1 MSNHYANWGNALKG
15 LFRIGQ
21 TTTVLAATGLAWA
34 SGERPP
40 LPRLLRLTFERL
52 GATYV
57 KLGQFIASSPSLFPA
72 EYVEEFQHCLDKT
85 EPLPFAIMKDVL
97 ARELKRPLNEI
108 FAEIDEIPLASASI
122 AQVHAAKLVTG
133 EPVVIKIQ
141 KPGVEN
147 VLLTDL
153 NFLYVAAVL
162 LERALPKLKF
172 ASLSGIVSEIQAC
185 MMEEVDFYKEARNV
199 EQFREFLKNSSNT
212 QATAP
217 RIYPEASSLRVL
229 TMERFYGVPLTDLDT
244 IRKYTKDPA
253 GTLVTALNTWFSSL
267 MLCESFHAD
276 LHAGNLMVLTDGRL
290 GFIDFGIVGR
300 IAPETWSSTMA
311 FIESLSDGDFRK
323 MAESMS
329 VIGMTKRKVDQAQLA
344 KDLEAI
350 YGAATQ
356 VSPDAVMNAMA
367 NDSEINKLMLEIVA
381 VGERHG
387 IRFPRAFALLLKQM
401 LYFDR
406 YIRILAPDMDLFSD
420 DRIEFVVPGMEEGD
434 DKPRLLH

>member
-1 MSNHYANWGNALKG
+1 MNHYANWGNALKG
-15 LFRIGQ
+15 LFRISQ

-34 SGERPP
+34 AGERPP

-57 KLGQFIASSPSLFPA
+57 KLGQFVASSPSIFPA
-72 EYVEEFQHCLDKT
+72 EYVTEFQHCLDKT
-85 EPLPFAIMKDVL
+85 EPLPFTVMKQVL
-97 ARELKRPLNEI
+97 ERELTRPLSEI
-108 FAEIDEIPLASASI
+108 FSEIDEIPLASASV
-122 AQVHAAKLVTG
+122 AQVHAAKLLNG
-133 EPVVIKIQ
+133 DSVVIKIQ

-162 LERALPKLKF
+162 LERFLPKLKF

-199 EQFREFLKNSSNT
+199 EQFREFLKTSGNT

-229 TMERFYGVPLTDLDT
+229 TMERFYGVPLTDLET

-253 GTLVTALNTWFSSL
+253 GTLVAALNTWFSSL

-300 IAPETWSSTMA
+300 IAPETWSATMS
-311 FIESLSDGDFRK
+311 FIESLSSGDFK
-323 MAESMS
+323 TMAESMA
-329 VIGMTKRKVDQAQLA
+329 VIGMTKRKVDQEKLA
-344 KDLEAI
+344 RDLEAI

-356 VSPDAVMNAMA
+356 VDPEQVMNAL
-367 NDSEINKLMLEIVA
+367 NNENEINKLMLEVVA

-406 YIRILAPDMDLFSD
+406 YIRILAPDMNLFDD
-420 DRIEFVVPGMEEGD
+420 DRIEFMALGD
-434 DKPRLLH
+434 GKPALLH

>member
-1 MSNHYANWGNALKG
+1 MNHYANWGNALKG
-15 LFRIGQ
+15 LLRIGQ

-34 SGERPP
+34 TGERPP

-72 EYVEEFQHCLDKT
+72 DYVNEFQHCLDKT

-97 ARELKRPLNEI
+97 ERELQRPLDEV

-133 EPVVIKIQ
+133 EAVVIKIQ

-162 LERALPKLKF
+162 MERALPKLKF

-185 MMEEVDFYKEARNV
+185 MMEEVDFYKEAKNL
-199 EQFREFLKNSSNT
+199 EQFRAFLQKTGNT

-217 RIYPEASSLRVL
+217 RTYPEASSLRVL
-229 TMERFYGVPLTDLDT
+229 TMERFYGVPLTDLET

-253 GTLVTALNTWFSSL
+253 GTLVAALNTWFSSL
-267 MLCESFHAD
+267 MMCESFHAD

-311 FIESLSDGDFRK
+311 FIESLSEGDFVK
-323 MAESMS
+323 MADSMS
-329 VIGMTKRKVDQAQLA
+329 VIGMTKRKVDKVQLA

-356 VSPDAVMNAMA
+356 VDPEQVVNALA

-406 YIRILAPDMDLFSD
+406 YIRILAPDMNLFD
-420 DRIEFVVPGMEEGD
+420 DERLEFLGGD
-434 DKPRLLH
+434 AGKPRLLH

>member
-1 MSNHYANWGNALKG
+1 MNHYANWGNALKG

-21 TTTVLAATGLAWA
+21 TTSVLASVGFSWATGD
-34 SGERPP
+34 RPP
-40 LPRLLRLTFERL
+40 IPRLLRQTFERL

-72 EYVEEFQHCLDKT
+72 EYVNEFQYCLDKT
-85 EPLPFAIMKDVL
+85 EPLPFAIMKAVL
-97 ARELKRPLNEI
+97 ESELKQPLSEI
-108 FAEIDEIPLASASI
+108 FSEIDEIPLASASI
-122 AQVHAAKLVTG
+122 AQVHAAKLLNG

-147 VLLTDL
+147 TLLTDL
-153 NFLYVAAVL
+153 NFLYVAALL

-185 MMEEVDFYKEARNV
+185 MMEEVDFYKEARNL
-199 EQFREFLKNSSNT
+199 EQFREFLRKTGNT

-217 RIYPEASSLRVL
+217 RVFPEASSLRVL

-244 IRKYTKDPA
+244 IRKYTRDPA
-253 GTLVTALNTWFSSL
+253 GTLVAALNTWFSSL

-323 MAESMS
+323 MAESMA
-329 VIGMTKRKVDQAQLA
+329 VIGMTKRKVDQDLLA

-356 VSPDAVMNAMA
+356 VDPEQVINALA
-367 NDSEINKLMLEIVA
+367 NDNEINKLMLDIVA

-387 IRFPRAFALLLKQM
+387 IRFPRAFALLLKQI

-406 YIRILAPDMDLFSD
+406 YIRILAPDMNLFD
-420 DRIEFVVPGMEEGD
+420 DERIEFMALTGD
-434 DKPRLLH
+434 NPRLLH

>member
-1 MSNHYANWGNALKG
+1 MNHYANWGNALKG
-15 LFRIGQ
+15 LFRISQ
-21 TTTVLAATGLAWA
+21 TTTVLAATGIAWA
-34 SGERPP
+34 AGERPP

-57 KLGQFIASSPSLFPA
+57 KLGQFVASSPSIFPA
-72 EYVEEFQHCLDKT
+72 DYVTEFQHCLDKT
-85 EPLPFAIMKDVL
+85 EPLPFSTMKRVL
-97 ARELKRPLNEI
+97 ESELKRPLSEV

-122 AQVHAAKLVTG
+122 AQVHAAKLLNG
-133 EPVVIKIQ
+133 DSVVIKIQ

-162 LERALPKLKF
+162 LERVLPKLKF

-199 EQFREFLKNSSNT
+199 EQFRAFLDKTGNT

-253 GTLVTALNTWFSSL
+253 GTLVAALNTWFSSL

-300 IAPETWSSTMA
+300 IAPETWSATMG
-311 FIESLSDGDFRK
+311 FIESLSSGDFK
-323 MAESMS
+323 TMAESMA
-329 VIGMTKRKVDQAQLA
+329 VIGMTKRKVDQDKLA
-344 KDLEAI
+344 RDLEAI

-356 VSPDAVMNAMA
+356 VDPEQVMNALA
-367 NDSEINKLMLEIVA
+367 NDNEINKLMLEVVA

-406 YIRILAPDMDLFSD
+406 YIRILAPDMNLFDD
-420 DRIEFVVPGMEEGD
+420 DRIEFMALGNG
-434 DKPRLLH
+434 KPALLH

>member
-97 ARELKRPLNEI
+97 ERELKRPLSEI
-108 FAEIDEIPLASASI
+108 FSEIDEIPLASASI
-122 AQVHAAKLVTG
+122 AQVHAAKLLSG

-153 NFLYVAAVL
+153 NFLYVTAVL
-162 LERALPKLKF
+162 FERALPKLKF

-420 DRIEFVVPGMEEGD
+420 DRIEFVVPGMEESD

>member
-1 MSNHYANWGNALKG
+1 
-15 LFRIGQ
+15 
-21 TTTVLAATGLAWA
+21 
-34 SGERPP
+34 
-40 LPRLLRLTFERL
+40 
-52 GATYV
+52 
-57 KLGQFIASSPSLFPA
+57 
-72 EYVEEFQHCLDKT
+72 
-85 EPLPFAIMKDVL
+85 
-97 ARELKRPLNEI
+97 
-108 FAEIDEIPLASASI
+108 
-122 AQVHAAKLVTG
+122 
-133 EPVVIKIQ
+133 
-141 KPGVEN
+141 
-147 VLLTDL
+147 LLTDL

-162 LERALPKLKF
+162 LERVLPKLKF

-199 EQFREFLKNSSNT
+199 EQFREFLKTSGNT

-229 TMERFYGVPLTDLDT
+229 TMERFYGVPLTDLET

-253 GTLVTALNTWFSSL
+253 GTLVAALNTWFSSL

-300 IAPETWSSTMA
+300 IAPETWSATMS
-311 FIESLSDGDFRK
+311 FIESLSSGDFK
-323 MAESMS
+323 TMAESMA
-329 VIGMTKRKVDQAQLA
+329 VIGMTKRKVDQEKLSR
-344 KDLEAI
+344 DLEAI

-356 VSPDAVMNAMA
+356 VDPEQVMNALN
-367 NDSEINKLMLEIVA
+367 NDNEINKLMLEVVA

-406 YIRILAPDMDLFSD
+406 YIRILAPDMNLFDD
-420 DRIEFVVPGMEEGD
+420 DRIEFMALGD
-434 DKPRLLH
+434 GKPALLH

>member
-1 MSNHYANWGNALKG
+1 MNPYARWRHALKG
-15 LFRIGQ
+15 VFRVAQ
-21 TTTVLAATGLAWA
+21 TTSIIAATGFSWA
-34 SGERPP
+34 TGER
-40 LPRLLRLTFERL
+40 LPTPRMLRLAFERL

-72 EYVEEFQHCLDKT
+72 EYVTEFQHCLDKT
-85 EPLPFAIMKDVL
+85 EPLPFAIMRTVL
-97 ARELKRPLNEI
+97 ERELKRPMHEV
-108 FAEIDEIPLASASI
+108 FSEVDEVPLASASI
-122 AQVHAAKLVTG
+122 AQVHAAKLLTG
-133 EPVVIKIQ
+133 ESVVIKIQ
-141 KPGVEN
+141 KPGVEQ

-153 NFLYVAAVL
+153 NFLYVAALL
-162 LERALPKLKF
+162 LERAMPKLKF

-199 EQFREFLKNSSNT
+199 EQFRAYLQATGNT

-229 TMERFYGVPLTDLDT
+229 TMERFYGVPLTDLET
-244 IRKYTKDPA
+244 IRKYTSDPA
-253 GTLVTALNTWFSSL
+253 GTLVSALNTWFSSL

-300 IAPETWSSTMA
+300 IAPETWTSTMA
-311 FIESLSDGDFRK
+311 FIESLGEGDFSK
-323 MAESMS
+323 MAESMA
-329 VIGMTKRKVDQAQLA
+329 VIGMTKRKVDCAQLA
-344 KDLEAI
+344 LDLEAI
-350 YGAATQ
+350 YGAATT
-356 VSPDAVMNAMA
+356 VDPMSIGAAMA
-367 NDSEINKLMLEIVA
+367 NDNEINKLMLEIVG

-406 YIRILAPDMDLFSD
+406 YIRILAPDMNLFDD
-420 DRIEFVVPGMEEGD
+420 DRISFLGD
-434 DKPRLLH
+434 IGAEPKLLH

>member
-1 MSNHYANWGNALKG
+1 MNPYARWRYALKG
-15 LFRIGQ
+15 VFRIGQ
-21 TTTVLAATGLAWA
+21 TTSIIAATGFAWVT
-34 SGERPP
+34 GDR
-40 LPRLLRLTFERL
+40 LPTPRVLRLTFERL

-72 EYVEEFQHCLDKT
+72 EYVTEFQHCLDKT
-85 EPLPFAIMKDVL
+85 EPLSFEIMRDVL
-97 ARELKRPLNEI
+97 ERELKRPMHEV
-108 FAEIDEIPLASASI
+108 FSEVDEIPLASASI
-122 AQVHAAKLVTG
+122 AQVHAARLLTG
-133 EPVVIKIQ
+133 ESVVIKIQ
-141 KPGVEN
+141 KPGVEQ

-153 NFLYVAAVL
+153 NFLYVTALL

-199 EQFREFLKNSSNT
+199 EQFRAYLEATGNT

-229 TMERFYGVPLTDLDT
+229 TMERFYGVPLTDLET
-244 IRKYTKDPA
+244 IRKYTRDPA
-253 GTLVTALNTWFSSL
+253 GTLVAALNTWFSSL

-300 IAPETWSSTMA
+300 IAPDTWTATMA
-311 FIESLSDGDFRK
+311 FIESLGDGDFKK
-323 MAESMS
+323 MADSMAQ
-329 VIGMTKRKVDQAQLA
+329 IGMTKGKVDSAQLA
-344 KDLEAI
+344 LDLEAI
-350 YGAATQ
+350 YGAATT
-356 VSPDAVMNAMA
+356 VDPMSISGAMA
-367 NDSEINKLMLEIVA
+367 NDNEINKLMLEIVA

-406 YIRILAPDMDLFSD
+406 YIRILAPDMNLFDD
-420 DRIEFVVPGMEEGD
+420 DRISFLGAGGAEP
-434 DKPRLLH
+434 KLLH

>member
-1 MSNHYANWGNALKG
+1 M
-15 LFRIGQ
+15 
-21 TTTVLAATGLAWA
+21 AWA
-34 SGERPP
+34 AGERPP

-57 KLGQFIASSPSLFPA
+57 KLGQFVASSPSIFPA
-72 EYVEEFQHCLDKT
+72 EYVTEFQHCLDKT
-85 EPLPFAIMKDVL
+85 EPLPFTVMKQVL
-97 ARELKRPLNEI
+97 ERELKRPLSEI
-108 FAEIDEIPLASASI
+108 FSEIDEIPLASASV
-122 AQVHAAKLVTG
+122 AQVHAAKLLNG
-133 EPVVIKIQ
+133 DSVVIKIQ

-162 LERALPKLKF
+162 LERFLPKLKF

-199 EQFREFLKNSSNT
+199 EQFREFLKTSGNT

-217 RIYPEASSLRVL
+217 CIYPEASSLRVL
-229 TMERFYGVPLTDLDT
+229 TMERFYGVPLTDLET

-253 GTLVTALNTWFSSL
+253 GTLVAALNTWFSSL

-300 IAPETWSSTMA
+300 IAPETWSATMS
-311 FIESLSDGDFRK
+311 FIESLSSGDFK
-323 MAESMS
+323 TMAESMA
-329 VIGMTKRKVDQAQLA
+329 VIGMTKRKVDQEKLA
-344 KDLEAI
+344 RDLEAI

-356 VSPDAVMNAMA
+356 VDPEQVMNAL
-367 NDSEINKLMLEIVA
+367 NNENEINKLMLEVVA

-406 YIRILAPDMDLFSD
+406 YIRILAPDMNLFDD
-420 DRIEFVVPGMEEGD
+420 DRIEFMALGD
-434 DKPRLLH
+434 GKPALLH